1 MRHTQ
6 PMYAPRATGPRA
18 ARRRLSWSIFGGVAA
33 CVLTGAFFAVLRTS
47 GSTDAGVTLLG
58 GLIVVGLAAGLFYAI
73 ISPVTDSVVAGRGM
87 GGGFDGGAV
96 GGGDVGGGGGGGGD
110 CGG

>member
-1 MRHTQ
+1 
-6 PMYAPRATGPRA
+6 MY

-33 CVLTGAFFAVLRTS
+33 CGLAGAFLAVLRTS

-58 GLIVVGLAAGLFYAI
+58 GLVVVGLAAGLFHAI
-73 ISPVTDSVVAGRGM
+73 ISPVTDSVAGGRGM
-87 GGGFDGGAV
+87 SGGFEGGSF
-96 GGGDVGGGGGGGGD
+96 GGGDVGGGGGD